1 MKNVAI
7 VLSAG
12 RGTRMNSDVPKQY
25 MELEGK
31 PVLYYSL
38 KAMEDS
44 FIDEIILV
52 AGADDI
58 SYCKEEIVAKYNLS
72 KVKAVVAGGKERYHS
87 VWNGLRC
94 VADADYVF
102 IHDGAR
108 PVVKEDVLLRALDGA
123 KECDA
128 CVVGV
133 PVKDTIKIVDE
144 EGLVAETPPRNRM
157 FQVQTPQVFKYP
169 LIRSAYERLQKEET
183 ALLEKGVA
191 ITDDAMVV
199 ELLTDTKVKIVMGSY
214 ENIKITTPEDLV
226 LARRLINPC

>member
-108 PVVKEDVLLRALDGA
+108 PVLKEDVLLRALDGA

-144 EGLVAETPPRNRM
+144 EGLVTETPPRNRM

-226 LARRLINPC
+226 LARRLINP

>member
-25 MELEGK
+25 MELEGR

-52 AGADDI
+52 AGAEDI
-58 SYCKEEIVAKYNLS
+58 SYCKEEIVAKYNLN

-94 VADADYVF
+94 ASDADYVF

-108 PVVKEDVLLRALDGA
+108 PVLKEDVLLRASEGV
-123 KECDA
+123 KECGA

-133 PVKDTIKIVDE
+133 PVKDTIKIVDA
-144 EGLVAETPPRNRM
+144 EGMVTETPPRNCM
-157 FQVQTPQVFKYP
+157 FQVQTPQAFQYS
-169 LIRSAYERLQKEET
+169 LIRNAYETLMGEETTLLQK
-183 ALLEKGVA
+183 GVV

-199 ELLTDTKVKIVMGSY
+199 ELMTDTKVKIVMGSY
-214 ENIKITTPEDLV
+214 ENIKITTPEDLELV
-226 LARRLINPC
+226 RRLINP

>member
-108 PVVKEDVLLRALDGA
+108 PALKEDVLLRALDGA

-144 EGLVAETPPRNRM
+144 EGLVTETPPRNRM

-226 LARRLINPC
+226 LARRLINP

>member
-108 PVVKEDVLLRALDGA
+108 PVLKEDVLLRALDGA

-144 EGLVAETPPRNRM
+144 DGLVTETPPRNRM

-226 LARRLINPC
+226 LARRLIDP

>member
-108 PVVKEDVLLRALDGA
+108 PVLKEDVLLRALDGA

-144 EGLVAETPPRNRM
+144 EGLVTETPPRNRM

>member
-1 MKNVAI
+1 
-7 VLSAG
+7 
-12 RGTRMNSDVPKQY
+12 MNSDVPKQY

-38 KAMEDS
+38 KAMEDI

-108 PVVKEDVLLRALDGA
+108 PVLKEDVLLRALDGA

-144 EGLVAETPPRNRM
+144 DGLVTETPPRNRM

-183 ALLEKGVA
+183 VLLEKGVA

>member
-1 MKNVAI
+1 LKNVAI

-144 EGLVAETPPRNRM
+144 EGLVTETPPRNRM

-226 LARRLINPC
+226 LARRLINP